1 MHATIVGKQLLEIR
15 KCGKKSKILHSFPVQ
30 CPNVLIE
37 PISTDPKS
45 DDFLG
50 FRLINQTTK
59 KELDRFR
66 TDDVVQMRL
75 FMASLGSSGI
85 GIFSSQ
91 PPPTLEA
98 EEAYWASITPQQAN
112 KPIMHYE
119 ETILELPTEFYFAKK
134 PSSINIITSE
144 SVGSMTTPFSKPLP
158 LYDPQKSMPPS
169 KRRPWNDTFR
179 APVGPAVYVPV
190 SMGYGEEVG
199 LQIGQ
204 QAVWDPFLK
213 TCVTLDHNTKERI
226 NNDLR
231 KPHKN
236 PMEVTK
242 KTLGF
247 QDRHD
252 SSLKSK
258 YNVCKDT
265 NVLLITSKQAYT
277 KPHGLV
283 LNASERDGSFG
294 YDGRPGACGAD
305 GHPGSCGA
313 RKQDNGYHGGNGW
326 PGNPGAQGLNGQAGA
341 NASDVV
347 LFLDGNLS
355 ELKVSGSCKF
365 SANLGGKNNEEVL
378 FVNCRGGNG
387 GKGGNGGNGG
397 AGGNGGRGGDG
408 APGRQGVPGRPH
420 CKGGDGGPG
429 GNGGNGGN
437 GGSGGCGG
445 IGGNGGNAGAG
456 GTCVICAADPKLL
469 MLVEV
474 DALSGDVGKGGTG
487 GRGGGGGNG
496 GIEGYGGPGGPGGK
510 GASLGEEFL
519 SSDKKLSNAPGCDGQ
534 NGNPGRRGACGS
546 QGSCEKDGSSGQPAP
561 HGSIAW
567 VICSKEGKP
576 MQQAGTRYDIQ
587 VKSYQVTSE
596 NNDNIF
602 EPNERIAISDIII
615 TNVGGLP
622 LPAGAEVMMEKTKS
636 DTINFEPIR
645 FTLPEIQPGKS
656 MKVPT
661 TFYGRINDRPPPNTP
676 GAVETT
682 ADFMSRV
689 EVLGRPFSKS
699 CVLKKLD
706 IKYPVKLK
714 LLRCNENVGRGEVTI
729 FEIQMENISTQSYGT
744 CQGSAG
750 EVGIKIHMDARLIP
764 VAQGNAKD
772 KSIPYNIMYDSSK
785 QDSLYIQVSSIQP
798 KETLTMHVAIQMD
811 SEAELFDYCR
821 WQADLCLRGKVVE
834 YNFEKIR
841 ISPIYIPRDPPG
853 DVLMVTSP
861 DISRSAFILWER
873 IFQILGCTVDY
884 WDTIRYQGF
893 SVDNS
898 TEAHHSVT
906 WLGRY
911 CGKMILFP
919 HCSLQLLRG
928 SHIVQHFHSELDKR
942 SDLGS
947 SMVVL
952 LPPSPPLS
960 IKSERFQDLG
970 DVSVLQHL
978 VSVDCSLPLPKG
990 GYGGKHMT
998 APNSAEPYLKWEQQ
1012 TLEQKEKEEP
1022 SNSVFVLSRQTNIES
1037 KGAFKY
1043 SYGEVDIRRCP
1054 LKRSCKFVLMD
1065 GHGGSITQIGED
1077 DPNISGLNLT
1087 TTEDIPI
1094 ATNFGQTLL
1103 HTLYGLSINV
1113 KLMLIKDRSSS
1124 EERGD
1129 AVHIT
1134 FSLPNGILLTLGQLS
1149 AICLAYEI
1157 ADEVLGCSKS
1167 LLRAN
1172 SLLEDVLANKP
1183 TYSSKAELISQLLDL
1198 TERELQER
1206 KKKFDLSA
1214 TSAVIK
1220 EAKKVLGRIQQ
1231 AIREP
1236 SRRASKS
1243 SQIVVLPSLSVL
1255 QNTSHTHRSHQYI
1268 VKDDRWNLMCK

>member
-1 MHATIVGKQLLEIR
+1 MQYPN
-15 KCGKKSKILHSFPVQ
+15 ILT
-30 CPNVLIE
+30 E
-37 PISTDPKS
+37 PLSTDPKS

-66 TDDVVQMRL
+66 MDDIVQMRL

-98 EEAYWASITPQQAN
+98 EEAYWASITPQQVN
-112 KPIMHYE
+112 KPIIHYE
-119 ETILELPTEFYFAKK
+119 ETLLHLPTEFYFSKK
-134 PSSINIITSE
+134 PFPIDIVPSE
-144 SVGSMTTPFSKPLP
+144 SVGNMATPFSKPLP

-179 APVGPAVYVPV
+179 APVGPDVYVPI

-199 LQIGQ
+199 LQMGQ

-213 TCVTLDHNTKERI
+213 AYVTLDHNTKERI

-242 KTLGF
+242 KTLDF
-247 QDRHD
+247 LDRHD

-258 YNVCKDT
+258 YHVCKDA
-265 NVLLITSKQAYT
+265 NVLLTTTKQAFT

-283 LNASERDGSFG
+283 LNACGRDGSFG

-305 GHPGSCGA
+305 GDPGACGA
-313 RKQDNGYHGGNGW
+313 RKQDDGRHGRNGLLGNA
-326 PGNPGAQGLNGQAGA
+326 GAQGLNGQAGA

-347 LFLDGNLS
+347 LFLNGSPN
-355 ELKVSGSCKF
+355 ELKVAGSYKF
-365 SANLGGKNNEEVL
+365 TANLGGKDNEEVL
-378 FVNCRGGNG
+378 FVNCRGGSG

-408 APGRQGVPGRPH
+408 APGRQGTSGRPH
-420 CKGGDGGPG
+420 CRGGDGGPG
-429 GNGGNGGN
+429 GSGGNGGN
-437 GGSGGCGG
+437 GGQGGCGG
-445 IGGNGGNAGAG
+445 KGGNGGNAGAG
-456 GTCVICAADPKLL
+456 GTCVICADDPKLL
-469 MLVEV
+469 MLVEA
-474 DALSGDVGKGGTG
+474 DTLSGDVGKQGIGGG
-487 GRGGGGGNG
+487 GGGGGNG

-510 GASLGEEFL
+510 GASLSEEFFTEG
-519 SSDKKLSNAPGCDGQ
+519 KRLSNAPGRDGQ
-534 NGNPGRRGACGS
+534 NGNPGRRGACGL
-546 QGSCEKDGSSGQPAP
+546 QGSSGKDGISGQPAP
-561 HGSIAW
+561 NGSIAW
-567 VICSKEGKP
+567 VICSKEGKIL
-576 MQQAGTRYDIQ
+576 QQAGTRYDIQ
-587 VKSYQVTSE
+587 VKSYQVTCE

-602 EPNERIAISDIII
+602 EPNERIAVSDVIVS
-615 TNVGGLP
+615 NVGGLP

-636 DTINFEPIR
+636 ETINFEPTR

-699 CVLKKLD
+699 RVSKKLAV
-706 IKYPVKLK
+706 KYPVKLK

-729 FEIQMENISTQSYGT
+729 FEIQLENMSTQPYGT

-764 VAQGNAKD
+764 VAQGNAQNK
-772 KSIPYNIMYDSSK
+772 KIPYNITYDSTK
-785 QDSLYIQVSSIQP
+785 QDSLYIQVSSVPP
-798 KETLTMHVAIQMD
+798 KETLVVHLAIQMD
-811 SEAELFDYCR
+811 NEAELFDYCQ

-853 DVLMVTSP
+853 DILMVTSS
-861 DISRSAFILWER
+861 DISRSAFILWGR

-884 WDTIRYQGF
+884 WDTIRYHGF
-893 SVDNS
+893 SVDDS
-898 TEAHHSVT
+898 TESQHSVT

-911 CGKMILFP
+911 SGRLILFP
-919 HCSLQLLRG
+919 HCNLQHLRG
-928 SHIVQHFHSELDKR
+928 SHMVQHFHGEVDKR
-942 SDLGS
+942 SDVGS
-947 SMVVL
+947 SMLLL
-952 LPPSPPLS
+952 LPPSPSLS
-960 IKSERFQDLG
+960 MKSERFQDLG
-970 DVSVLQHL
+970 DVSTLQHL
-978 VSVDCSLPLPKG
+978 VSVDRSLPLPKG

-998 APNSAEPYLKWEQQ
+998 APNSAESYLKWEQQ

-1022 SNSVFVLSRQTNIES
+1022 SNSVFVLSRRTNIES
-1037 KGAFKY
+1037 KGTFKY

-1054 LKRSCKFVLMD
+1054 LKRSCKFMLVD

-1077 DPNISGLNLT
+1077 DPNVNGLNFT
-1087 TTEDIPI
+1087 TTENIPL
-1094 ATNFGQTLL
+1094 ATNFGQILL

-1113 KLMLIKDRSSS
+1113 KLTLMKDCGSS
-1124 EERGD
+1124 EGRGD
-1129 AVHIT
+1129 VANVT
-1134 FSLPNGILLTLGQLS
+1134 FSLPNGVQLTPGQLS

-1157 ADEVLGCSKS
+1157 ADEALGCSKS

-1172 SLLEDVLANKP
+1172 SLLEDILANKP
-1183 TYSSKAELISQLLDL
+1183 AYSSKSELMTQLLDL

-1206 KKKFDLSA
+1206 KKKFDFSA
-1214 TSAVIK
+1214 MSAVTK
-1220 EAKKVLGRIQQ
+1220 ETKKVLGRIQQ

-1236 SRRASKS
+1236 SRRSSKS
-1243 SQIVVLPSLSVL
+1243 SQTLVLPSLSVL
-1255 QNTSHTHRSHQYI
+1255 QNTLHTHRSHQYI